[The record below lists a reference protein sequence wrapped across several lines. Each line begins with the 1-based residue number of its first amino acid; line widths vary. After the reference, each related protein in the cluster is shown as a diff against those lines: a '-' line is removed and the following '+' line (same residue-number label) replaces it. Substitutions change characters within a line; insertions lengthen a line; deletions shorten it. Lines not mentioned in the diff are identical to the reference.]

1 MSLRRGLSI
10 GFLLGVVAALL
21 GRILTAENN
30 KEQWEQAKAT
40 REAEAAAAT
49 REASALAPSH
59 PPRRRAARPAASP
72 TTPD

>member
-30 KEQWEQAKAT
+30 KEQWEQAKA
-40 REAEAAAAT
+40 EAESAAAT
-49 REASALAPSH
+49 REASLRTRHA
-59 PPRRRAARPAASP
+59 AARQAGRL
-72 TTPD
+72 PDDPD